1 MASGAGNISTVPDIT
16 SSEIAYSINRQKE
29 NLDDNSLENEP
40 RLQSSGMVE
49 VSLHPKLTQ
58 NGSFKKLEI
67 KPQFLAK
74 TRNIHTLH
82 KLISSVQL
90 FGDFCL
96 VDISAEG
103 ICFSINDGNVCKVR
117 LNLNRKMFDI
127 FEFNGVWGKSARFT
141 DSQLYADDTDLSDE
155 ACIEPNSPELQFHRN
170 EMITINLNI
179 SSFLETVNIYV
190 KDKKSSDASVECTL
204 KYERDGDPFI
214 LIFEDDHIVER
225 VELGTYFVEGGAQN
239 SKRKRGTKN
248 RVKKNG
254 KISDPHKTN
263 NEEQAVTV
271 FDFEP
276 TTLDDSVFRTDPSKI
291 LFDIII
297 KPNILYDVMKDML
310 DLTTERFVLYCSKNE
325 TELEELNQNRVSLK
339 DNKNSKIIFISKSKS
354 DTIGYSK
361 LIIPQRKANIPEF
374 KLLKPIVANDNLDGR
389 ENGYQFI
396 DCYNMSLSSTYHF
409 HYFAKLIRAIKLS
422 RLIKIRKDM
431 NGITSLLLLLGKNAI
446 GSQQQPQPDILLG
459 SSIEFTTLES
469 VPIDELS
476 SLNIDGETTTLLK
489 KLGYN
494 NHFIEQ
500 LIKDDQD
507 IQTIRVGNDGKFVT
521 LDDFFG
527 NAAAEFENAEPHN
540 VMNHISTNS
549 RNQNVNNY
557 SSNAF
562 KNEEVLKPKKSDI
575 LPEQNNNVLKL
586 TEQLTM
592 SLLGHGTPLKVG
604 HSNNIQV
611 EKSIAEDDERTDRR
625 RGKRKTNSV
634 EKRSKQQNSGK
645 KGRKKRDK
653 DENDG
658 IETVGGAIEIPL
670 FI

>member
-29 NLDDNSLENEP
+29 NLDDNSPENEP

-155 ACIEPNSPELQFHRN
+155 AC
-170 EMITINLNI
+170 
-179 SSFLETVNIYV
+179 
-190 KDKKSSDASVECTL
+190 
-204 KYERDGDPFI
+204 
-214 LIFEDDHIVER
+214 
-225 VELGTYFVEGGAQN
+225 TYFVEGGAQN

-276 TTLDDSVFRTDPSKI
+276 TTLDDSVFRTDPGKI

-562 KNEEVLKPKKSDI
+562 KNEEALKPKKSDI